1 MKLLKKG
8 DRGPEVHKLQTVLK
22 ITQDG
27 VFGPATEKA
36 VIRFQL
42 AYDLKPDGIVGNS
55 TWERLL
61 VGSTYQEEA
70 IDEDTDTQSTIWET
84 NFGQTVHRYYL
95 PKGEYLD
102 GPVKNEYAFLHH
114 TAGRHNPFRVIDHW
128 GRDDRGRVATEFV
141 LGGQCSRTGNDEY
154 DGVMVQAFPVG
165 GYGWHLGKTGSG
177 HMNRHST
184 GIEICSFG
192 YLKDGKTY
200 VNSVVHKDQIITLK
214 EPFRGYTEWHKY
226 SDKQMEETEKW
237 IKYIAE
243 RDQIDVRL
251 GLKQWI
257 QKYGPTK
264 AYEFQE
270 DPYYGKVKWLIYH
283 PNVRRGKTVVYPDES
298 LVDII
303 LSL

>member
-237 IKYIAE
+237 IK
-243 RDQIDVRL
+243 
-251 GLKQWI
+251 
-257 QKYGPTK
+257 
-264 AYEFQE
+264 
-270 DPYYGKVKWLIYH
+270 
-283 PNVRRGKTVVYPDES
+283 
-298 LVDII
+298 
-303 LSL
+303 